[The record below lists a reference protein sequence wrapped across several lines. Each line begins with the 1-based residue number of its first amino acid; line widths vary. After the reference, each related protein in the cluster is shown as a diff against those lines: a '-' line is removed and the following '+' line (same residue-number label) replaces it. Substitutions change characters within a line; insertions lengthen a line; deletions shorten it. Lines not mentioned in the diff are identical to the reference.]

1 MDALVGLAHGR
12 EGGSGLV
19 LLEDSLGEGMG
30 YSSKP
35 RKERQERQIHSPAPA
50 TTSPHLPLW

>member
-1 MDALVGLAHGR
+1 MLLVGLAYGR

-19 LLEDSLGEGMG
+19 ILEDSLGEQMG

-35 RKERQERQIHSPAPA
+35 RKERQERQICSPAPA
-50 TTSPHLPLW
+50 TTPSHLPLW